1 MELDQKHYLE
11 RQYPLIKIAA
21 DSHIPNLEQK
31 LLELF
36 TAEYSLQYFEFD
48 QLKSK
53 DLMDMDALLVRSTVQ
68 VNQELCDNS
77 QIQFVGS
84 ATAGINHLDTQYLD
98 NQRIA
103 WAHAPGCNAA
113 SVTHYVMAAIGEL
126 IQEGL
131 FNVRQSVGIVGYG
144 SIGKKLYQL
153 LAALNIQVYAHDPFL
168 DDPLLVGLDQILAC
182 DLITIH
188 VPYST
193 AGAHPTSK
201 MINRSHQKILK
212 DKILIN
218 TSRGGVVCEA
228 LVLESQELIYI
239 ADVWQDEPTP
249 SLDVINK
256 AFIATSHIAGYSIE
270 GKMNGTATVVE
281 ECGRLFKCLKDSR
294 QEYRPALDWPHSLEN
309 IVRDMHGHGFP
320 IDLFNSELNLRLLSD
335 SLKTLS
341 KDNLANGFQSLRAQ
355 HPPRHDFNQFSFK
368 NIIEL
373 DEELNQGFF
382 QAIHR

>member
-1 MELDQKHYLE
+1 MYV
-11 RQYPLIKIAA
+11 I
-21 DSHIPNLEQK
+21 
-31 LLELF
+31 
-36 TAEYSLQYFEFD
+36 
-48 QLKSK
+48 
-53 DLMDMDALLVRSTVQ
+53 LV
-68 VNQELCDNS
+68 
-77 QIQFVGS
+77 VG
-84 ATAGINHLDTQYLD
+84 AT
-98 NQRIA
+98 
-103 WAHAPGCNAA
+103 PVSA
-113 SVTHYVMAAIGEL
+113 SVTFAVKVFAVPA
-126 IQEGL
+126 L
-131 FNVRQSVGIVGYG
+131 F
-144 SIGKKLYQL
+144 
-153 LAALNIQVYAHDPFL
+153 LN
-168 DDPLLVGLDQILAC
+168 
-182 DLITIH
+182 T
-188 VPYST
+188 
-193 AGAHPTSK
+193 
-201 MINRSHQKILK
+201 
-212 DKILIN
+212 
-218 TSRGGVVCEA
+218 
-228 LVLESQELIYI
+228 
-239 ADVWQDEPTP
+239 TP

-382 QAIHR
+382 QAIQR